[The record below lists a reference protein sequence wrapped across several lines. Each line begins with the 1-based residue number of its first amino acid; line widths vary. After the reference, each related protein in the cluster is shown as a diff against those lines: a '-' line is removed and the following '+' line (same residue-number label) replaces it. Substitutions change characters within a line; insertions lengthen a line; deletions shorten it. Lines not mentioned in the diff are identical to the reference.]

1 MNHKGHENEKSDRKP
16 KKLLIVKQILLI
28 PILENVQ
35 TTFWRKC
42 ILMSRCKWFISE
54 NPSRIAS
61 SNFPEVISCYFLP
74 LRTPDL
80 GYDWKT
86 NTGRV
91 FNYFCFGAACSEV
104 EIDCL
109 TGDHQVCQ

>member
-1 MNHKGHENEKSDRKP
+1 MICVTDSSREIPARV
-16 KKLLIVKQILLI
+16 LLSYNGKAFLLHAVSVKRSFVCLL
-28 PILENVQ
+28 
-35 TTFWRKC
+35 
-42 ILMSRCKWFISE
+42 SH
-54 NPSRIAS
+54 
-61 SNFPEVISCYFLP
+61 
-74 LRTPDL
+74 RTPDL

-109 TGDHQVCQ
+109 TGDHQVGKLLSRRVENATSH